1 MKIMVVNDVELNC
14 KLISWMLESAKHS
27 IVAAD
32 SGLEA
37 LELVAEN
44 TPDLV
49 FMNTKMPDMDGFQ
62 TSRLIRQIPSC
73 KYIPII
79 FLLTTLDQATLSEY
93 PTPGADDILNIPI
106 NDHQLLEKIRKYSA

>member
-1 MKIMVVNDVELNC
+1 MKIMVINDVDLNC
-14 KLISWMLESAKHS
+14 KLISWMLESEKHS

-49 FMNTKMPDMDGFQ
+49 FMNTIMPDMDGFQ
-62 TSRLIRQIPSC
+62 ATRLIRQIPSC

-79 FLLTTLDQATLSEY
+79 FLLTTLDQATMSECS
-93 PTPGADDILNIPI
+93 TSGIEDILSIPI
-106 NDHQLLEKIRKYSA
+106 NDHQLLDKIRKYSA